1 MVRTPTKW
9 TFTRVLGVLS
19 FGVDTLVKVA
29 GLTVANTSQHLQQL
43 RQAGLVTSRKEG
55 LTEDRTPIIFS
66 LFEELLKTGISP
78 AKGLGCGMLS
88 LAPA

>member
-19 FGVDTLVKVA
+19 FGVDALVKVA

-55 LTEDRTPIIFS
+55 LKVYYNLSGSDMVELFGS
-66 LFEELLKTGISP
+66 LRSVTKRHIVE
-78 AKGLGCGMLS
+78 A
-88 LAPA
+88 